1 MKTPQLCYTN
11 ISHGT
16 RGKVKNI
23 MRAGRI
29 RFIQLVIAQ
38 ITALIDSIV
47 KMKFW
52 FTCKITLQI
61 TDFWYFLKLDWNAS
75 DESALLKTHVFVHKI
90 FLFLHLSKN

>member
-11 ISHGT
+11 ISYGI
-16 RGKVKNI
+16 RSKVKNI

-47 KMKFW
+47 KIKFW
-52 FTCKITLQI
+52 FTWKVTLKI
-61 TDFWYFLKLDWNAS
+61 TDF
-75 DESALLKTHVFVHKI
+75 
-90 FLFLHLSKN
+90 